1 MEARYARPSK
11 DSAQNAQ
18 VKSVTG
24 PTVLMMLTDG
34 RELLPC
40 AVAELED
47 YELNC

>member
-1 MEARYARPSK
+1 METRYARPSK

-24 PTVLMMLTDG
+24 PTVRMIFSDG

-40 AVAELED
+40 AVAELEED
-47 YELNC
+47 ELNC